1 VSGAVSCYLPQSDG
15 ALAKD
20 PTSRKIQICMTVEL
34 SLSISQMAS
43 LVRSAEV
50 HGERAILTAFLSK
63 YLSPDA
69 DNARYE
75 WLYCRNPK
83 GWRGCGAGVGSLR
96 ANNRQDYRS
105 VGRVSPP
112 DPPRSRSS
120 SRLRLRRFLYS
131 SGLSLSW
138 PALALQ
144 RRTLEDLSR
153 EGAGF
158 VEQ

>member
-1 VSGAVSCYLPQSDG
+1 
-15 ALAKD
+15 
-20 PTSRKIQICMTVEL
+20 MTVEL

-83 GWRGCGAGVGSLR
+83 GVARVWRGCG
-96 ANNRQDYRS
+96 
-105 VGRVSPP
+105 
-112 DPPRSRSS
+112 
-120 SRLRLRRFLYS
+120 
-131 SGLSLSW
+131 
-138 PALALQ
+138 
-144 RRTLEDLSR
+144 
-153 EGAGF
+153 
-158 VEQ
+158 

>member
-1 VSGAVSCYLPQSDG
+1 
-15 ALAKD
+15 
-20 PTSRKIQICMTVEL
+20 MTVEL

-83 GWRGCGAGVGSLR
+83 GVARVWIACEPITDKIIEVSAAFPRRIHRDREAVQGYVLGDFCIHP
-96 ANNRQDYRS
+96 DYRYL
-105 VGRVSPP
+105 G
-112 DPPRSRSS
+112 
-120 SRLRLRRFLYS
+120 
-131 SGLSLSW
+131 